1 MSVRADVCQC
11 RPHFAASLAASSLG
25 WRHQLRLGPPPQLLT
40 DLASPTPLWFALLPG
55 QSFCRH
61 HRPLPALGCPRAM
74 IIDSADSSL
83 SPGSR
88 QETPPINILQIC
100 SSTLCAFE
108 QLQFYH
114 LHNDNTLL
122 CCSIQLA
129 ITAIISPPPMIYYN
143 EGLLFKRLAINL
155 ILWYVI
161 NDRKQG
167 H

>member
-74 IIDSADSSL
+74 IIDSADSSF
-83 SPGSR
+83 SPGLDKKRHQSIFSR
-88 QETPPINILQIC
+88 YAPALCVLLSNC
-100 SSTLCAFE
+100 SSTT
-108 QLQFYH
+108 Y
-114 LHNDNTLL
+114 
-122 CCSIQLA
+122 IM
-129 ITAIISPPPMIYYN
+129 IIPYSVVAYN
-143 EGLLFKRLAINL
+143 
-155 ILWYVI
+155 W
-161 NDRKQG
+161 Q
-167 H
+167 